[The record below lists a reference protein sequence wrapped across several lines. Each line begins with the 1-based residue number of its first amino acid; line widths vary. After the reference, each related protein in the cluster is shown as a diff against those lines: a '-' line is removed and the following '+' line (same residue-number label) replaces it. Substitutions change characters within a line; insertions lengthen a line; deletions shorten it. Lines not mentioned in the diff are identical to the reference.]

1 MDDDLTFGASVWA
14 TPGAA
19 PISLSPPPLVPPLPT
34 FPSTDLDDNDAP
46 QDSFD
51 DFDDFGA
58 PPAPAPSGGDDD
70 DFGDFGDFGD
80 AEASGGAGG
89 FAAFED
95 QSRIAGPSSVSQDW
109 RPLRL
114 DPFPPRAEL
123 EAQIDDILSPFWAH
137 DDLAQVLSDDDIR
150 EVGGLSQILSTPER
164 YRASRPPRV
173 PLLTHNPP
181 MPLLF
186 SPTPNPAAV
195 RSTRRS
201 SRRTRRPRPRRT
213 GRARASGGSTS
224 SRSASP

>member
-34 FPSTDLDDNDAP
+34 FPSPNLDDDAP

-58 PPAPAPSGGDDD
+58 PPAPAPSGRDGDGDD

-80 AEASGGAGG
+80 AEDSGGAGAGG

-95 QSRIAGPSSVSQDW
+95 QSRIAGPSTAPIASHDW

-123 EAQIDDILSPFWAH
+123 EAQIDEILSPFWGA
-137 DDLAQVLSDDDIR
+137 
-150 EVGGLSQILSTPER
+150 
-164 YRASRPPRV
+164 
-173 PLLTHNPP
+173 
-181 MPLLF
+181 
-186 SPTPNPAAV
+186 
-195 RSTRRS
+195 
-201 SRRTRRPRPRRT
+201 RRPHTSALRR
-213 GRARASGGSTS
+213 R
-224 SRSASP
+224 